1 MLNIPCGN
9 GRLLTTF
16 NKYFGVI
23 DCVDPCEMAINTVTF
38 KKKEASVENIGNISL
53 ISIQNW

>member
-23 DCVDPCEMAINTVTF
+23 DCVDPCDMAINNVTF
-38 KKKEASVENIGNISL
+38 RKEEASVDNIGNIT
-53 ISIQNW
+53 